1 MGKENKSK
9 NAFQNDE
16 FNALNNTLNMKNVK
30 LTKNINAEDRNI
42 TNKIYILSNVKQI
55 WRKLKKENNK
65 INLNKI

>member
-9 NAFQNDE
+9 NAFQNDDG
-16 FNALNNTLNMKNVK
+16 LDKTIRMKNFK

>member
-16 FNALNNTLNMKNVK
+16 FNELDNTISMKILK

-42 TNKIYILSNVKQI
+42 TNKIYILSNLKQNI
-55 WRKLKKENNK
+55 DEIEDRE
-65 INLNKI
+65 

>member
-16 FNALNNTLNMKNVK
+16 FNELDNTISMKIVK

-42 TNKIYILSNVKQI
+42 TNKIYILSNLKQNMEEI
-55 WRKLKKENNK
+55 EERE
-65 INLNKI
+65 